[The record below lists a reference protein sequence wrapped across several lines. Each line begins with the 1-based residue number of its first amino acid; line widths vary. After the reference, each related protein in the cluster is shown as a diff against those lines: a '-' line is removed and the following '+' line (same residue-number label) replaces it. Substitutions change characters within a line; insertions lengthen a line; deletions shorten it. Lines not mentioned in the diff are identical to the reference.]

1 MKGKIVFMVE
11 NDVDQVIVETLV
23 KRLVPSL
30 SGRFR
35 TVPMGTLAGFS
46 VAYIGVI
53 ELLRKY
59 PNYRFLVLFD
69 TNTTDV
75 YEIESLQNLFA
86 DPMKRYG
93 LFEYVTFCPIIPN
106 LNSWLLGKY
115 QLPVKQFGQ
124 KFDFHT
130 IKQVAGRIDLTVLK
144 QENANFRR
152 FAEAL
157 QSYIQQQDLHLKKAA

>member
-1 MKGKIVFMVE
+1 MKSKIVFMVE

-35 TVPMGTLAGFS
+35 TVQMGTLAGFP

-53 ELLRKY
+53 ELLRKH

-69 TNTTDV
+69 TNSTDV

-93 LFEYVTFCPIIPN
+93 LLEYVTFCPIIPN
-106 LNSWLLGKY
+106 LNGWLLDKY
-115 QLPVKQFGQ
+115 QLPKKQFGQ
-124 KFDFHT
+124 KFDFPT
-130 IKQVAGRIDLTVLK
+130 IKKVAGSIDLTVLK
-144 QENANFRR
+144 QENASFRH

-157 QSYIQQQDLHLKKAA
+157 QSYIQQQDLRLKKAA